1 MIETVLHAFL
11 TAIGAGIL
19 TIIVLLIKKL
29 WKSMTADDLTMKA
42 LAHDAYFRH
51 ARYLLKQP
59 NITEE
64 ELENHNYLYKAYHVQ
79 GLNSTGD
86 RLHEMVMQKPVN
98 VMPETALSEDFVKK
112 LP

>member
-1 MIETVLHAFL
+1 MHAIVDAFL
-11 TAIGAGIL
+11 GAIGTGIL
-19 TIIVLLIKKL
+19 TILVLLIRKL
-29 WKSMTADDLTMKA
+29 IKSMTDDDLTMKA

-51 ARYLLKQP
+51 ARYLLAKES
-59 NITEE
+59 ITEE
-64 ELENHNYLYKAYHVQ
+64 ELENHNYLYRAYHAQ

>member
-1 MIETVLHAFL
+1 MEYMLDVISKAFL
-11 TAIGAGIL
+11 GACGAGIL

-51 ARYLLKQP
+51 ARYLLAKDQ
-59 NITEE
+59 ITEE
-64 ELENHNYLYKAYHVQ
+64 ELENHNYLYRAYHIQ

-86 RLHEMVMQKPVN
+86 TLHEKILNKEVIPQK
-98 VMPETALSEDFVKK
+98 SEWDRQ
-112 LP
+112 